1 LLTQL
6 QVFVS
11 NVEGF
16 VPPEIVRC
24 GRELLECLYRI
35 RADEHDD
42 NSLAELAEH
51 ERLYV
56 QLREIFR
63 TTGVREDFNLPRQ
76 HGLFHFLP
84 NIKRFGSANG
94 LCTTLTESKH
104 RKVIKEPWRRSSH
117 YEALLQMLKIN
128 SRLDQI
134 KTCAVAFRK
143 RGQLKDSLITWAMR
157 QNGEIDLF
165 RDLAEANEALPFA
178 PVDPVLRLEGDD
190 DEVQAQLED
199 AAAAAASGPD
209 SRTYG
214 EDEEGI
220 VDGISVTNTVALSRR
235 RGEQL

>member
-1 LLTQL
+1 M
-6 QVFVS
+6 
-11 NVEGF
+11 
-16 VPPEIVRC
+16 VRC

-51 ERLYV
+51 EQLYV

-76 HGLFHFLP
+76 HGLFHFGP

-117 YEALLQMLKIN
+117 YEALPQMLQIN
-128 SRLDQI
+128 SRLDQLRA
-134 KTCAVAFRK
+134 CAVAFRK
-143 RGQLKDSLITWAMR
+143 RTQLRDSLIVWAMR
-157 QNGEIDLF
+157 QNGEIELL
-165 RDLAEANEALPFA
+165 RDPTEANEALPFA
-178 PVDPVLRLEGDD
+178 PPELLLEGDED
-190 DEVQAQLED
+190 DIQAQLED
-199 AAAAAASGPD
+199 AEAAATASMDPE

-214 EDEEGI
+214 EDEAGI
-220 VDGISVTNTVALSRR
+220 VDGSRVTNTVELSRR
-235 RGEQL
+235 RGKYFTVSCA